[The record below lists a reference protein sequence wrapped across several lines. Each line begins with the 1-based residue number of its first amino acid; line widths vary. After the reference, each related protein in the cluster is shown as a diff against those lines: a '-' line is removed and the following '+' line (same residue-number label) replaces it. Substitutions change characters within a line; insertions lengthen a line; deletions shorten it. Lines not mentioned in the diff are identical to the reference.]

1 MYGQAEALLPLVDDA
16 MHEAGL
22 RPSALDLIAVTT
34 GPGSFTGIRVGI
46 AAARG
51 IALAAGLP
59 LIGVG
64 SFEAV
69 AHIVPSAAVA
79 GGCLLVALETR
90 RPDLYVQLFDSAR
103 RPLGEPAAT
112 LPETLAATVAE
123 VAPRCI
129 AIAGDA
135 AARAATALG
144 KTSGATMVES
154 APPVIGAL
162 YAALQRWREG
172 ERGSEVRPLY
182 LRPPDVTVGGGRPPR
197 GAS

>member
-22 RPSALDLIAVTT
+22 RPSALDFIAVTT

-64 SFEAV
+64 SFAAV

-79 GGCLLVALETR
+79 SGCLLVALETR

-112 LPETLAATVAE
+112 LPEALAATVAQ
-123 VAPRCI
+123 VAPTSI

-144 KTSGATMVES
+144 KTFGAAMVES
-154 APPVIGAL
+154 EPPVIGAL

-172 ERGSEVRPLY
+172 ERSSEVRPLY
-182 LRPPDVTVGGGRPPR
+182 LRPPDVTVAGGRRPR